1 MYTQY
6 IKEIEQRIEENRK
19 KEKNWSFLEYE
30 NYKKKYETS
39 VQNTTFY
46 NDKVK
51 DMERETQENLGQ
63 LD

>member
-19 KEKNWSFLEYE
+19 KEKTWSFLEYE

-46 NDKVK
+46 NEKVK
-51 DMERETQENLGQ
+51 DMERET
-63 LD
+63 